1 MKEMSGADSERD
13 FYAILGADEGAS
25 QEEIERRYKRLAV
38 RHHPD
43 RGGDEEEMKSI
54 NEAYRTLGNESARN
68 AYDAGRRRTS
78 PSVAFVPVTRSA
90 AAQADA
96 IGGRVVGA
104 LMFLFGGVALLLLVR
119 FHFIWFLFPLALLAA
134 SLVFAGI
141 MLAHAALVL
150 ARENVGARRPARR
163 FVWAQET
170 AFWSIV
176 AASIYAIY
184 LVMSLA

>member
-1 MKEMSGADSERD
+1 MDSERD
-13 FYAILGADEGAS
+13 FYAILGAGQDAS

-54 NEAYRTLGNESARN
+54 NEAYRTLRNEAARD
-68 AYDAGRRRTS
+68 AYDAGRRHRSST
-78 PSVAFVPVTRSA
+78 PPVPAFVPVTRSA
-90 AAQADA
+90 SAQADA

-150 ARENVGARRPARR
+150 ARESVGARHPARR

-184 LVMSLA
+184 LVMSVA